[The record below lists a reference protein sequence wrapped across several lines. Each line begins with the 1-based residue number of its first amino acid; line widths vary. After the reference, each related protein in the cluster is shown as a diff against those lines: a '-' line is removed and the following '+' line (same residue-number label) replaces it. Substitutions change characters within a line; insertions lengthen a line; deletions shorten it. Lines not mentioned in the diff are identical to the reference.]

1 MNRQTEREY
10 KDALDELRFSKEAKE
25 RMMSNLMEQTGQK
38 PAKRRYARPLRVGLI
53 AAAVCI
59 LLVGT
64 AFAATTIYNLML
76 KTYDSWMYH
85 DWELMRF
92 ELYGEADRYVLE
104 DFSQELQDDYNAWVL
119 DRHNHSGPNRRFD
132 SWEDAKAYIG
142 DNIPC
147 TWRDTSGTAWEDQY
161 RVQAVPDLSGET
173 TNVQHVAFGSFFK
186 LPGGQ
191 VVEAVIYVYC
201 EDYPY
206 EELYGMAAPLG
217 TGVQTLEDYPMANGC
232 TARII
237 AQVSPPDSDEEWS
250 PSYCIGFFT
259 KDGILYEI
267 SMFGGNLGEIPM
279 SEMELRLHQVLDT
292 FY

>member
-1 MNRQTEREY
+1 MKRLEQDYR
-10 KDALDELRFSKEAKE
+10 DALDGLRFSKEAKE
-25 RMMSNLMEQTGQK
+25 RLMNGLMERAEQK
-38 PAKRRYARPLRVGLI
+38 PAKRRGVRPLRAGLI
-53 AAAVCI
+53 AAAVCV

-76 KTYDSWMYH
+76 KTYDSWMYY
-85 DWELMRF
+85 DKELARF
-92 ELYGEADRYVLE
+92 EIHGEADRYTLE
-104 DFSQELQDDYNAWVL
+104 DFSQELQDDYNTCVF
-119 DRHNHSGPNRRFD
+119 DQHNNSGPKRSFD

-142 DNIPC
+142 DDIPC
-147 TWRDTSGTAWEDQY
+147 TWRDTSGAAWEDEY
-161 RVQAVPDLSGET
+161 YVQAVPDLSGET
-173 TNVQHVAFGSFFK
+173 TNVQHVAFDSLFK

-191 VVEAVIYVYC
+191 IVETVIYIYG

-206 EELYGMAAPLG
+206 EELYGMPTPLG
-217 TGVQTLEDYPMANGC
+217 TDVRTLEDYPMANGC

-237 AQVSPPDSDEEWS
+237 AQVSPPDPEGEWA

-267 SMFGGNLGEIPM
+267 SLFGGNLGEIPM
-279 SEMELRLHQVLDT
+279 AEMESRLHQVLDT